1 MNPLLFTG
9 SILAAAVVFAAAPA
23 RAADDNAYYARHRK
37 QFISYE
43 RAAQIA
49 RQAVKGGRVTDVEF
63 DHAPRDDH
71 FDVEVRA
78 ADGREY
84 DVKIDARSGKVRYVK
99 RDD

>member
-37 QFISYE
+37 QFISHE

-49 RQAVKGGRVTDVEF
+49 R
-63 DHAPRDDH
+63 
-71 FDVEVRA
+71 
-78 ADGREY
+78 
-84 DVKIDARSGKVRYVK
+84 
-99 RDD
+99 